1 MKITLRTKILQRFK
15 SNWREGKHG
24 FVNAQ
29 VIEDIMHP
37 ITGKKHETIGRELR
51 RMAELG
57 LLEKQEMKI
66 GNAKVA
72 SIYYKYIATQN
83 ELLSKYMQETI

>member
-1 MKITLRTKILQRFK
+1 MKITLRQQILSRFRK
-15 SNWREGKHG
+15 NWKAGSHG

-37 ITGKKHETIGRELR
+37 ITGRKHETIGRELR
-51 RMAELG
+51 RMAEEN
-57 LLEKQEMKI
+57 LLTKEEMKI

-72 SIYYKYIATQN
+72 SVYYKYIPTGH
-83 ELLSKYMQETI
+83 ELISKYMQETI

>member
-1 MKITLRTKILQRFK
+1 MKITLRQQILHRFK
-15 SNWREGKHG
+15 KNWREGKNG

-37 ITGKKHETIGRELR
+37 ITGRKHETIGRELR
-51 RMAELG
+51 RMAEEDILIR
-57 LLEKQEMKI
+57 EEMKI

-72 SIYYKYIATQN
+72 SVYYKYVPSHH